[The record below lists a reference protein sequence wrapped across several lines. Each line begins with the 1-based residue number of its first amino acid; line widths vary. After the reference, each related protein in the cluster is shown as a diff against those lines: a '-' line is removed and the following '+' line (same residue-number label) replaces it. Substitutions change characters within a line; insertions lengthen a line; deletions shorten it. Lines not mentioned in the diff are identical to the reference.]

1 MKIGIIGA
9 GNIGGAL
16 TRRLAAVGHDVF
28 VANSRGPETLTE
40 LAQAAGATAA
50 TVEDAV
56 RDADVVVVTIPLKNV
71 PELSRRALDARRPGA
86 PIIDTNNYYPQ
97 QRDGRVDEIEDG
109 MPEAMWVQQH
119 VGEPVIKVFNN
130 IYASHL
136 LERGRPPG
144 DDDRVA
150 LPVAGD
156 DPSAK
161 QTVMELVDQIGFDP
175 VDAGALSES
184 WRQQPGT
191 PAYGSDLPAGGLR
204 RALAQATP
212 ERPRAMRAS

>member
-1 MKIGIIGA
+1 VKIGIIGA

-175 VDAGALSES
+175 VDAGALAES